1 MVFTLGALKN
11 LANFT
16 GKLTCWSLFL
26 RKLQYV
32 PVKLARCLRPP
43 FLTEH
48 LQWLGFKI
56 SNSNNMFKDFFR
68 DTSYGQQISPC
79 NSINDK
85 LNLKMHLL
93 TKNLFQ

>member
-16 GKLTCWSLFL
+16 GKTNLLESLFKKASI
-26 RKLQYV
+26 RSCKIG
-32 PVKLARCLRPP
+32 KMFKTT

-48 LQWLGFKI
+48 LRWLGFKI